1 MACISDRSLESQE
14 KVERQ
19 AQAHDDWK
27 GDLAWRLVHYLLASQ
42 TYLSQEKDWRL
53 IYGIHEIPNFQDGL
67 GPEALLRIIP
77 IFI

>member
-1 MACISDRSLESQE
+1 MESQE

-42 TYLSQEKDWRL
+42 TYFSSGKATGHNEVYD
-53 IYGIHEIPNFQDGL
+53 PTD
-67 GPEALLRIIP
+67 LRDSNILYDTRSSSSRGAS
-77 IFI
+77 